1 MIYCKNLLIIKK
13 IRLDLINLSSI
24 LILILKYSFISI
36 VIECW
41 GVVLDI
47 EFGFKSVTHLKL
59 CPDKK
64 VEYSGIDWQT
74 MRMLI

>member
-1 MIYCKNLLIIKK
+1 
-13 IRLDLINLSSI
+13 

-59 CPDKK
+59 CPDEK